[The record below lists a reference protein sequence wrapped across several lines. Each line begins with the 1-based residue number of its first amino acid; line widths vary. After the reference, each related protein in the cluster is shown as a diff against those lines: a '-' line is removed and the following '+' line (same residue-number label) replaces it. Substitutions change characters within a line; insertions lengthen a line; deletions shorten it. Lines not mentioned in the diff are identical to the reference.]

1 MLCGRASSRLSVM
14 LRATLFVWAALALAA
29 VAAFSA
35 ILIASIPPAN
45 MRVMTAPIAISDHL
59 APEAAT
65 YAEAEVDAAYGA
77 GAAYVFLRLP
87 DGPADRAVLIN
98 QVGTNAALWCGG
110 IVDLEG
116 RLGGRFRD
124 RHTRRYMSPVFL
136 RMTPACDEGAY
147 LIVANQ
153 PDTDAKS
160 LAHLYVG
167 YMDQL
172 YDAYVWRRL
181 LKHDLARI
189 STGVGAL
196 ILGLTLVIYRRLE
209 FGDALPWFAS
219 LMAASMAYN
228 IHMVLLIDSL
238 GDWARWTLGYPLSL
252 IFMAAATA
260 FIGAWTGDRRSRL
273 WAMVLIGAAAAFAS
287 LIWLI
292 LWGGDGVEDII
303 LLLQSLQIPATAYAI
318 WRLVRFARRA
328 DPARYWEIS
337 LLLAAIAIF
346 TVDLWLNRQ
355 GLRTYL
361 PTSFPLFIFV
371 IIATAGAARMAEAF
385 EAMTRLNTV
394 LDRKLASREAALTAE
409 YTRRR
414 DEARV
419 VAQAEERQ
427 RIMADMHDGVGARL
441 LGLAADAQDGD
452 RPARDL
458 VPDIHGAVDELRLI
472 VNALDAV
479 GDDLIG
485 ALAGFRQTVEPKM
498 NAAGFTLDWQVDRT
512 VQLPGLETGATLQ
525 LYRILQEACANAI
538 RHSGGD
544 MIRISLWRDAARVSL
559 AVSDNGRGGVDAAA
573 GGYGLKTMADR
584 ARRIGAEFAVGAS
597 EESGAEVKLTFAV

>member
-1 MLCGRASSRLSVM
+1 M
-14 LRATLFVWAALALAA
+14 LRNIRFIWAALALAA
-29 VAAFSA
+29 ATGFAA
-35 ILIASIPPAN
+35 ILIASIPPAE
-45 MRVMTAPIAISDHL
+45 MRVTTAPMAASDQL

-65 YAEAEVDAAYGA
+65 YVEAKVDADYGA

-87 DGPADRAVLIN
+87 DVPDQAADQAVLIN

-110 IVDLEG
+110 IVDIEG
-116 RLGGRFRD
+116 RMGD
-124 RHTRRYMSPVFL
+124 QHTRRYMSPTLL
-136 RMTPACDEGAY
+136 RMTTACEAGAY

-153 PDTDAKS
+153 PNSDAKS

-167 YMDQL
+167 DADQL

-196 ILGLTLVIYRRLE
+196 ILGLTLVIYRRLD
-209 FGDALPWFAS
+209 FGDILPWFAG

-228 IHMVLLIDSL
+228 LHIVLLIDSL

-260 FIGAWTGDRRSRL
+260 FVGAWTGDRRARL
-273 WAMVLIGAAAAFAS
+273 NTIALVGLIAAAGSF
-287 LIWLI
+287 IWL
-292 LWGGDGVEDII
+292 LSKGGAGVATAVAI
-303 LLLQSLQIPATAYAI
+303 LQSLQAIATVYAL
-318 WRLVRFARRA
+318 WRLVQFARRV
-328 DPARYWEIS
+328 DPSRYWEIG
-337 LLLAAIAIF
+337 LFLAAIAIF
-346 TVDLWLNRQ
+346 TVDLWLNRA

-361 PTSFPLFIFV
+361 PTSFPIFIFV
-371 IIATAGAARMAEAF
+371 IIAAAGAARMAEAF
-385 EAMTRLNTV
+385 EAMTQLNTV
-394 LDRKLASREAALTAE
+394 LDRKLASKEAALAAE
-409 YTRRR
+409 YTRRQE
-414 DEARV
+414 EARV

-498 NAAGFTLDWQVDRT
+498 IAAGFTLEWRVDRT
-512 VQLPGLETGATLQ
+512 VKLPGLETGATLQ
-525 LYRILQEACANAI
+525 LYRILQEACANAM
-538 RHSGGD
+538 RHSNGD
-544 MIRISLWRDAARVSL
+544 MIRISLARNEAGVSL
-559 AVSDNGRGGVDAAA
+559 SVGDNGRGGIDPAA

-584 ARRIGAEFAVGAS
+584 ARRIGAEFQVGKS
-597 EESGAEVKLTFAV
+597 ELGGGEVRLRFEG

>member
-1 MLCGRASSRLSVM
+1 MLKTIGVIWS
-14 LRATLFVWAALALAA
+14 ALALSA
-29 VAAFSA
+29 VAGFTA
-35 ILIASIPPAN
+35 ILIASIPPAE
-45 MRVMTAPIAISDHL
+45 MRILTAPMAVSDQL
-59 APEAAT
+59 APEAAD
-65 YAEAEVDAAYGA
+65 YAEALVDANYGA
-77 GAAYVFLRLP
+77 GRAYVFFKLP
-87 DGPADRAVLIN
+87 DGGADRAVLIN
-98 QVGTNAALWCGG
+98 QAGTNAALWCGG
-110 IVDLEG
+110 VTDLEG
-116 RLGGRFRD
+116 RIGD
-124 RHTRRYMSPVFL
+124 RHTRRYMSPVYL
-136 RMTPACDEGAY
+136 RMTAACASGAY

-153 PDTDAKS
+153 PDSDAKS

-167 YMDQL
+167 DADQL

-209 FGDALPWFAS
+209 FGDALPWFTG

-228 IHMVLLIDSL
+228 LHIVLLIDNL

-260 FIGAWTGDRRSRL
+260 FVGAWTGDRQARL
-273 WAMVLIGAAAAFAS
+273 RWIAGIGVLAAIVSFVWLIFAGGAGVGAA
-287 LIWLI
+287 IT
-292 LWGGDGVEDII
+292 
-303 LLLQSLQIPATAYAI
+303 LLRSLQAVATVYSL
-318 WRLVRFARRA
+318 WRLVQFARRA
-328 DPARYWEIS
+328 EPSRYWEIA
-337 LLLAAIAIF
+337 LFAATIAIF
-346 TVDLWLNRQ
+346 TVDLWLNRT

-361 PTSFPLFIFV
+361 PTSFPIFVFV
-371 IIATAGAARMAEAF
+371 IIAAAGAARMAEAF
-385 EAMTRLNTV
+385 EAMNRLNTV
-394 LDRKLASREAALTAE
+394 LDRKLASKEAALDAE
-409 YTRRR
+409 YARRR
-414 DEARV
+414 EEARM

-441 LGLAADAQDGD
+441 LGLAADAQAGD

-498 NAAGFTLDWQVDRT
+498 NAAGFTLDWRVDRS

-525 LYRILQEACANAI
+525 MYRILQEACSNAM

-544 MIRISLWRDAARVSL
+544 MIRISLARNGAGVAL
-559 AVSDNGRGGVDAAA
+559 LVGDNGPGGVRGK

-584 ARRIGAEFAVGAS
+584 AARIGAAFEVGVS
-597 EESGAEVKLTFAV
+597 DLGGVEVRLRFGE

>member
-1 MLCGRASSRLSVM
+1 MRKPLAM
-14 LRATLFVWAALALAA
+14 IWAALALIAA
-29 VAAFSA
+29 VAFAA
-35 ILIASIPPAN
+35 ILIASIPSSD
-45 MRVMTAPIAISDHL
+45 MRVLAAPMAVSDRL
-59 APEAAT
+59 APEAAN
-65 YAEAEVDAAYGA
+65 YAEALVDADYGA
-77 GAAYVFLRLP
+77 GRAFVFFKLP
-87 DGPADRAVLIN
+87 DGPTNRAVLIN

-110 IVDLEG
+110 VIDVEG
-116 RLGGRFRD
+116 RLGD
-124 RHTRRYMSPVFL
+124 RHTRRYMSPVFM
-136 RMTPACDEGAY
+136 RMTAACAGGAY
-147 LIVANQ
+147 LVVANQ
-153 PDTDAKS
+153 PDSDAKS

-167 YMDQL
+167 DADQL
-172 YDAYVWRRL
+172 YDVYVWRRL

-196 ILGLTLVIYRRLE
+196 ILGLTLVIYRRFE
-209 FGDALPWFAS
+209 FGDALPWFTG

-228 IHMVLLIDSL
+228 LHIVLLIDAL

-260 FIGAWTGDRRSRL
+260 FVGAWTGDRKARL
-273 WAMVLIGAAAAFAS
+273 RAIAGIGVAAALAS

-292 LWGGDGVEDII
+292 FTGSAGVGAAIT
-303 LLLQSLQIPATAYAI
+303 LLQSLQAVATAYTL
-318 WRLVRFARRA
+318 WRLVLFARQA
-328 DPARYWEIS
+328 PPSRYWEVA
-337 LLLAAIAIF
+337 LFAATIAIF
-346 TVDLWLNRQ
+346 TVDLWLNRH

-361 PTSFPLFIFV
+361 PTSFPIFVFV
-371 IIATAGAARMAEAF
+371 IIAAAGAARMAEAF
-385 EAMTRLNTV
+385 EAMNRLNTV
-394 LDRKLASREAALTAE
+394 LDRKLAEKEAALTAE
-409 YTRRR
+409 YARRQ

-479 GDDLIG
+479 GDDLIA

-498 NAAGFTLDWQVDRT
+498 NAAGFSLDWRVDRT
-512 VQLPGLETGATLQ
+512 VQVPGLETGATLQ
-525 LYRILQEACANAI
+525 LYRILQEACANAM

-544 MIRISLWRDAARVSL
+544 VIRISLTRDAAG
-559 AVSDNGRGGVDAAA
+559 AVLSVADNGSGPARSGAPGF
-573 GGYGLKTMADR
+573 GLKTMADR
-584 ARRIGAEFAVGAS
+584 ANRIGAAFDIGVSDIGGS
-597 EESGAEVKLTFAV
+597 EIRLQFSTLVDG